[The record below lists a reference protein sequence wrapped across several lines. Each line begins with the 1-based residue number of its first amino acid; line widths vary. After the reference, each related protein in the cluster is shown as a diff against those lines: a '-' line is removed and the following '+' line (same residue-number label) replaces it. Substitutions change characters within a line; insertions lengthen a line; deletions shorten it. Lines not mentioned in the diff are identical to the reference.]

1 VQYPQGQPHFP
12 TGISPNF
19 PLGPTLFG
27 VALPFERAYATFHIK
42 SFDDELRVI
51 EGVASTPTPDRL
63 GDIIEAEGAQY
74 ILPLPLLWQHDK
86 NSPIGFVTFAKATK
100 AGISIR
106 AQIAKGVL
114 PRIDEAW
121 ALIKSGLV
129 RGLSIGFRP
138 LNAEPMRKG
147 GLHVKSW
154 EWLELSAVTIPA
166 NVETSILS
174 VKQFDAAS
182 RAPTEPARA
191 SRALPGASGTSR
203 ASAMTYS
210 EQIQEL
216 QNDLQVKS
224 ARLEEIEQMDDRGE
238 LGDDESKER
247 DTIVSDIQ
255 ARTKKIER
263 LSAMEAAMMA
273 SAKGFG
279 NGGNGHKLT
288 TGVKV
293 SVRER
298 SEDRQLP
305 PGTLFTRYAMAV
317 AAGKGSMAD
326 TLMYAKRW
334 DRETPEV
341 SAYIK
346 AIAGTSVVGSPAWGG
361 ELVNQ
366 STLASEFIAL
376 VRPMTILG
384 RLNGVRNVPFNIA
397 IPVQTG
403 GSTVNWVG
411 EEAVKPVTELAFSLV
426 ELGYDKIAGIVVLTE
441 ELVRLSSPSAEET
454 VRRDLTEQIAQFM
467 DEQFLDPTITVSASR
482 PASITNGIASPAAS
496 GDDADAL
503 YNDLNTALATFD
515 NADVGTETV
524 HIIMPPSL
532 SRGIATMRNA
542 LGQTEFGAMTPQGGS
557 LMGYPVIVSANAPA
571 ATIVLVKANEILV
584 ADDGRVTLDAS
595 NQATLDMAGGSSPT
609 FSLWQKNCVG
619 IRAERWVT
627 WKRRRDAGSVAVID
641 TASYGPGAGSPG

>member
-1 VQYPQGQPHFP
+1 LGVEESPLLQTAWSTFDLKITNADRREI
-12 TGISPNF
+12 TGIASTPSID
-19 PLGPTLFG
+19 LG
-27 VALPFERAYATFHIK
+27 
-42 SFDDELRVI
+42 DDELN
-51 EGVASTPTPDRL
+51 PL
-63 GDIIEAEGAQY
+63 GAQFA
-74 ILPLPLLWQHDK
+74 LPMAFFFEHKRDH
-86 NSPIGFVTFAKATK
+86 PIGQVTAADVTDQ
-100 AGISIR
+100 GIRIR
-106 AQIAKGVL
+106 AKIANIEEAGRLKDGV
-114 PRIDEAW
+114 DFAW
-121 ALIKSGLV
+121 QSIKSGLV
-129 RGLSIGFRP
+129 RGLSIGWRP
-138 LNAEPMRKG
+138 IEATKKKSG
-147 GLHVKSW
+147 GLKAKSW
-154 EWLELSAVTIPA
+154 RWLETSAVSLPMNQEAT
-166 NVETSILS
+166 ILS
-174 VKQFDAAS
+174 IKSADAANL
-182 RAPTEPARA
+182 APTGPGRA

-210 EQIQEL
+210 EQIQEQQNEL
-216 QNDLQVKS
+216 QTKS
-224 ARLEEIEQMDDRGE
+224 ARLEELEGLDDRGE
-238 LGDDESKER
+238 LSEDDSKER
-247 DTIVSDIQ
+247 DGIVSDIQ

-263 LSAMEAAMMA
+263 LAAMEAAMMA
-273 SAKGFG
+273 SSKGLSHG
-279 NGGNGHKLT
+279 NGGQKPT
-288 TGVKV
+288 TGVRV

-305 PGTLFTRYAMAV
+305 PGTMFTRYAMAV

-384 RLNGVRNVPFNIA
+384 RLNGVRNVPFNVA

-542 LGQTEFGAMTPQGGS
+542 LGQTEFGAMSPQGGT
-557 LMGYPVIVSANAPA
+557 LLGYPVIVSSNAPA

-627 WKRRRDAGSVAVID
+627 WKRRRDTGSVAVID

>member
-1 VQYPQGQPHFP
+1 MGDSTILQKAW
-12 TGISPNF
+12 T
-19 PLGPTLFG
+19 
-27 VALPFERAYATFHIK
+27 TFDLK
-42 SFDDELRVI
+42 STNDELREIVGI
-51 EGVASTPTPDRL
+51 ASTPNEDLGGDELDPLGAKFALPMPLFWEHKRDQPVGQVLAADVAADGIRIRAKFARIEDAGRLKDRL
-63 GDIIEAEGAQY
+63 
-74 ILPLPLLWQHDK
+74 
-86 NSPIGFVTFAKATK
+86 
-100 AGISIR
+100 
-106 AQIAKGVL
+106 
-114 PRIDEAW
+114 DEAW
-121 ALIKSGLV
+121 QSVKVGLV
-129 RGLSIGFRP
+129 RGLSIGWRP
-138 LNAEPMRKG
+138 LEGTKKKSG
-147 GLHVKSW
+147 GLKCKSW
-154 EWLELSAVTIPA
+154 HWIETSAVTLPMNIDA
-166 NVETSILS
+166 SILS
-174 VKQFDAAS
+174 IKSADAA
-182 RAPTEPARA
+182 RTAPTEPARA

-210 EQIQEL
+210 EQISEQQAEL
-216 QNDLQVKS
+216 QTKS
-224 ARLEEIEQMDDRGE
+224 ARLDELEGLDDRGE
-238 LGDDESKER
+238 LSEDDSKER
-247 DTIVSDIQ
+247 DSIVSDIQ

-273 SAKGFG
+273 SSKGLSHS
-279 NGGNGHKLT
+279 NGGQKPT
-288 TGVKV
+288 TGVRV
-293 SVRER
+293 TVRER
-298 SEDRQLP
+298 LEDRQLP
-305 PGTLFTRYAMAV
+305 PGTLFTRYAMSV

-326 TLMYAKRW
+326 TLMHAKRW

-341 SAYIK
+341 TAYIK

-376 VRPMTILG
+376 VRPLTILG
-384 RLNGVRNVPFNIA
+384 RLNGVRNTPFNVA

-411 EEAVKPVTELAFSLV
+411 EEAVKPVTELAFSLI

-467 DEQFLDPTITVSASR
+467 DEQFLDPTITATTSR

-515 NADVGTETV
+515 AAGVGTDSV
-524 HIIMPPSL
+524 HIIMPPAL
-532 SRGIATMRNA
+532 SRGISTMRNA
-542 LGQTEFGAMTPQGGS
+542 LGQGEFSSMNPQGGT
-557 LMGYPVIVSANAPA
+557 LMGYPVIVSASAPDG
-571 ATIVLVKANEILV
+571 TIVLVKANEILV

-641 TASYGPGAGSPG
+641 TASYGPGAGLPG

>member
-384 RLNGVRNVPFNIA
+384 RLNGVR
-397 IPVQTG
+397 
-403 GSTVNWVG
+403 
-411 EEAVKPVTELAFSLV
+411 
-426 ELGYDKIAGIVVLTE
+426 
-441 ELVRLSSPSAEET
+441 
-454 VRRDLTEQIAQFM
+454 
-467 DEQFLDPTITVSASR
+467 
-482 PASITNGIASPAAS
+482 
-496 GDDADAL
+496 
-503 YNDLNTALATFD
+503 
-515 NADVGTETV
+515 
-524 HIIMPPSL
+524 
-532 SRGIATMRNA
+532 
-542 LGQTEFGAMTPQGGS
+542 
-557 LMGYPVIVSANAPA
+557 
-571 ATIVLVKANEILV
+571 
-584 ADDGRVTLDAS
+584 
-595 NQATLDMAGGSSPT
+595 
-609 FSLWQKNCVG
+609 
-619 IRAERWVT
+619 
-627 WKRRRDAGSVAVID
+627 
-641 TASYGPGAGSPG
+641 